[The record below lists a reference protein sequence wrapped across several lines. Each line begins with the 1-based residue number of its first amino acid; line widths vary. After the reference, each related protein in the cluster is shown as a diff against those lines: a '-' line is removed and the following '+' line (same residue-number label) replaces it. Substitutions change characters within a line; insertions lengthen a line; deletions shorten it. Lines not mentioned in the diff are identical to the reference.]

1 MFNNT
6 LATLRLLHA
15 GQVLSDPPRL
25 NPLYLS
31 LGTNAYRIQSQTL
44 GIPDHFGMF
53 SASPPRLQ
61 AYEAGKF
68 LLMGFV
74 LLILLFWASFT
85 LAVCWAARI
94 KNFWWI
100 ALLFSALIVGT
111 AACLWAA
118 CCQRTGRR
126 APGYVWKDWKVERWT
141 D

>member
-6 LATLRLLHA
+6 IATLRLFHA

-25 NPLYLS
+25 NPLFVS

-44 GIPDHFGMF
+44 GIPDDFGMF
-53 SASPPRLQ
+53 SAGPPRLQ

-68 LLMGFV
+68 LLMCSC
-74 LLILLFWASFT
+74 LLIILFWTTFT
-85 LAVCWAARI
+85 LAICWLART

-100 ALLFSALIVGT
+100 ALMLYASILGT
-111 AACLWAA
+111 AACVWAIS
-118 CCQRTGRR
+118 CERTGRR
-126 APGYVWKDWKVERWT
+126 APGYVWEDWKVERWT

>member
-6 LATLRLLHA
+6 LATLRLLSA

-44 GIPDHFGMF
+44 GISDHFGMF
-53 SASPPRLQ
+53 SAGPPRLQ

-68 LLMGFV
+68 LVMGYA
-74 LLILLFWASFT
+74 LLILLFWASFA
-85 LAVCWAARI
+85 LALCWPART

-100 ALLFSALIVGT
+100 ALLLYALIVGT
-111 AACLWAA
+111 AAFLWAA

-126 APGYVWKDWKVERWT
+126 ASGYVWKDWKVERWT

>member
-1 MFNNT
+1 MFKNT
-6 LATLRLLHA
+6 LATLRLLYA

-44 GIPDHFGMF
+44 GISDHFGMF
-53 SASPPRLQ
+53 SAGPPRLQ

-74 LLILLFWASFT
+74 LLIPLFWASFT
-85 LAVCWAARI
+85 LAICWAART

-100 ALLFSALIVGT
+100 ALFLSALIVGT

-118 CCQRTGRR
+118 CCQRTGHR